1 MKHTCGCQVWTSPSM
16 IPHNQ
21 LQMYRLQL
29 SLVPT
34 NYWQE
39 QSDSDY
45 FPLPLPL
52 LPNPFIVMQ
61 ANPIPWCEGF
71 YGSPFCAGPQDMPVP
86 HWQQWQ
92 HQYHDQPPSSGP
104 SRTRAKQ
111 QKRAFRKAGVPYSSQ
126 KAGASSGTVGGDR
139 SNNNTRNRIGKVW
152 RTPSKNLL
160 MIDHKT

>member
-1 MKHTCGCQVWTSPSM
+1 MALCS
-16 IPHNQ
+16 
-21 LQMYRLQL
+21 
-29 SLVPT
+29 VPT
-34 NYWQE
+34 CSSVAPLHTPDFPMLRIQCLNRQE

-104 SRTRAKQ
+104 SRTWAKAAKQ
-111 QKRAFRKAGVPYSSQ
+111 QRRAFRKAGVPYSSQ

-152 RTPSKNLL
+152 RTSSKNLL

>member
-1 MKHTCGCQVWTSPSM
+1 M

-45 FPLPLPL
+45 FPLPLPVPL

-71 YGSPFCAGPQDMPVP
+71 YGSPFCAGPQEMPVP
-86 HWQQWQ
+86 HWQQSRWQ
-92 HQYHDQPPSSGP
+92 HQHHDQAPGPGP
-104 SRTRAKQ
+104 SRTRRANQ
-111 QKRAFRKAGVPYSSQ
+111 QRGAFRKAGAPYSSSNHVR
-126 KAGASSGTVGGDR
+126 ASSGTVGGGR
-139 SNNNTRNRIGKVW
+139 SNNKTRKWIGKVW